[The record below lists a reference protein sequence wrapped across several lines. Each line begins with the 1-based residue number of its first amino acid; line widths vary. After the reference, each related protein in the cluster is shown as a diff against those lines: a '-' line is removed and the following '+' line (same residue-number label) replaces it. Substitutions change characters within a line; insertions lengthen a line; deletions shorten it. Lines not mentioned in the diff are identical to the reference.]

1 MITMKT
7 STHFSALAIIGVL
20 LTTMGCDR
28 AAPPVSA
35 DGSQP
40 PSSAALDR
48 VSAGPPVRKTLA
60 LYTQQ
65 PGRIAAY
72 AEAPLFS
79 KLAGYVQDVQVDI
92 GDQVKKDQ
100 LLVQLFVPEYKD
112 ELEQKRGLLAQAE
125 AEVQQSEAAL
135 IAMQASAHSAT
146 AQVALAEA
154 SIGRADGEY
163 ARSDSE
169 RQRLQQLVNTGS
181 VTAKIGEE
189 ALNQFRSAES
199 AKQEALANV
208 ESAKAQEREAEANI
222 NKSKADVIAAQ
233 ARVRV
238 AQANVTQAETMLAY
252 TEIRAP
258 FDGVV
263 TQRGVD
269 QGHYVHPASSP
280 SSQPLLTVA
289 STNKV
294 RVFVDIPEME
304 APLLDAGYDDENAGD
319 KAVVRVQSLAEQVF
333 EARVTRSSWSLD
345 GQNRSLTAEIN
356 LPNKNGELL
365 PGSFATVNILLEQ
378 RDDVLTLPITA
389 VVRDGQKTFCCVV
402 VAGQIEQ
409 RPIELGLRVKDE
421 VEIASGLD
429 GTEAVVLTR
438 AGSLQSGQRVE
449 IIAKGKA

>member
-1 MITMKT
+1 MKT
-7 STHFSALAIIGVL
+7 NTHFSALAIIGL
-20 LTTMGCDR
+20 LLNFTGCDTTAQPV
-28 AAPPVSA
+28 AA
-35 DGSQP
+35 DESQ
-40 PSSAALDR
+40 PSSAASLDR
-48 VSAGPPVRKTLA
+48 VSTGPPVRKTLA
-60 LYTQQ
+60 LHTQQ

-79 KLAGYVQDVQVDI
+79 KLAGYVQEVQVDI

-100 LLVQLFVPEYKD
+100 PLIKLFVPEYAD

-125 AEVQQSEAAL
+125 AEVKQFEAAV
-135 IAMQASAHSAT
+135 IAMEAAASSAT
-146 AQVALAEA
+146 AMVAQAEA
-154 SIGRADGEY
+154 SLGRADGEY
-163 ARSDSE
+163 ARSNSE

-181 VTAKIGEE
+181 VTAKLGEE

-199 AKQEALANV
+199 AKQEVLATI
-208 ESAKAQEREAEANI
+208 ESAKAQAREAEANI

-238 AQANVTQAETMLAY
+238 AEANVEQAETMLAY

-263 TQRGVD
+263 TKRGVD
-269 QGHYVHPASSP
+269 LGHYVHPASSAG
-280 SSQPLLTVA
+280 SQPLLIVA
-289 STNKV
+289 STDKV

-304 APLLDAGYDDENAGD
+304 APLLDAGYDREGAGD
-319 KAVVRVQSLAEQVF
+319 KAVVRIQSLVEQVF

-345 GQNRSLTAEIN
+345 RQNRSLTAEIN
-356 LPNKNGELL
+356 LPNTDGKLL

-389 VVRDGQKTFCCVV
+389 IVRDGEKTYCCLV

-421 VEIASGLD
+421 VEITSGLD
-429 GTEAVVLTR
+429 GSEAVVLTR
-438 AGSLQSGQRVE
+438 AASLQSGQRVE
-449 IIAKGKA
+449 IIDKGKT